1 MLKLLLLPFIIV
13 YNLVLLPF
21 KIIFYLFFPS
31 AGNNSK
37 RNNNMWGLS
46 KEDKRIAR
54 QERMS
59 DTDYIEA
66 EERDDDN
73 LDYDD

>member
-1 MLKLLLLPFIIV
+1 MFKLLLLPFIIA

-21 KIIFYLFFPS
+21 KIIFYIFFPIN
-31 AGNNSK
+31 NNST

-59 DTDYIEA
+59 DADYIEA